1 MDWLALMC
9 CAHDNTHTHTQYVPR
24 SWAHKIQYEI
34 FTLSARALMR
44 LCFFWRECDV
54 TQRTTLLC
62 NAKRSQQNTEHSRPH
77 EKHRQFE
84 NSNEKNHK
92 NKSFLPKPLIWL
104 KLWALTGIKEL
115 QAQLWWAWLL
125 NNMVINTTI
134 NQSPWQDLQFRRDQP
149 K

>member
-9 CAHDNTHTHTQYVPR
+9 CAHENTHTLYVPLSR
-24 SWAHKIQYEI
+24 AHSSKIPYEI
-34 FTLSARALMR
+34 FTLWCSLASSEVNVMSRRGQHYIAMPNVLNR
-44 LCFFWRECDV
+44 TRNTAVLTKNTDNLRSWR
-54 TQRTTLLC
+54 
-62 NAKRSQQNTEHSRPH
+62 K
-77 EKHRQFE
+77 KI
-84 NSNEKNHK
+84 HK

-104 KLWALTGIKEL
+104 KLWVLTRIKEL